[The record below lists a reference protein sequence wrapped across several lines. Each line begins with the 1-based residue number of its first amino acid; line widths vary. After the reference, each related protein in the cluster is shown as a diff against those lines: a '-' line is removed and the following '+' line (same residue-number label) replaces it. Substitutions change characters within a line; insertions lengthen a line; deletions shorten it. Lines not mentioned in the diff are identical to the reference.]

1 MTASFIGA
9 ASLALIGI
17 GTMLD
22 VARRNGMFDFF
33 PEYLGLKL
41 AFIGFALDA
50 IAALISVC

>member
-22 VARRNGMFDFF
+22 VAKRNGMFDFL

-41 AFIGFALDA
+41 AFIGFALDI
-50 IAALISVC
+50 IATLISVC

>member
-22 VARRNGMFDFF
+22 VAKRNGMFDFL
-33 PEYLGLKL
+33 PEYIGLKL
-41 AFIGFALDA
+41 AFVGFALDV